1 MENKIKQ
8 EELDSIL
15 EFQNKIRTICTNIG
29 ILESQKHAAL
39 HDLAGVNQDQEK
51 LKKEI
56 EDTYGA
62 ININLEDGTY
72 TEVENNVE

>member
-1 MENKIKQ
+1 MPTYAHFSVN
-8 EELDSIL
+8 
-15 EFQNKIRTICTNIG
+15 G
-29 ILESQKHAAL
+29 ILTVVQKHAAL